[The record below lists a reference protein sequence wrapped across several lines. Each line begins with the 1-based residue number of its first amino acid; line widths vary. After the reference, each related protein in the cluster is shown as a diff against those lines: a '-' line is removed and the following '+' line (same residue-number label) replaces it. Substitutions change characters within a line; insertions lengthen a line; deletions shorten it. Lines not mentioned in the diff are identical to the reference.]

1 MNEPA
6 TAAGPK
12 RLPIAALAAGETIVW
27 AAFYYTFPALI
38 SRWES
43 DEGWEKTLLTAAFA
57 GTILLSAILAPLAGR
72 LIDRGLGPQ
81 LMTGAAAFG
90 AGLLFAVSFTTSLP
104 LFCLFWLALGIPVAG
119 ALYEPCFAVL
129 TRALGRRAKPAI
141 TAVTLVAGFAGT
153 VAFPL
158 THWIAEIGGW
168 RLACQTMGGLA
179 LFVGLPLLWFGT
191 SRLGAVEE
199 ERAEMPPPAAAP
211 ATATTAT
218 TTTTTT
224 TTTTSVAA
232 PEPAARPQAQ
242 AWTPAH
248 RRRFWRLT
256 AGFAIIGGAH
266 GLMLNHLL
274 PILESAHIDE
284 GLAVTAAA
292 GIGPMQVVGRLGML
306 GVERLVSNRIVTL
319 ASCIA
324 VTVGSLCL
332 LGTFAVPVL
341 VVGFVV
347 LHGSGYGT
355 VSIMRPV
362 MLREALGGTNFGA
375 ISGRM
380 ARVYTGATAL
390 SPFLGSLLWLIG
402 GYGLALGLVAGA
414 CLVAVVN
421 FATLSNEPV
430 SLVD

>member
-1 MNEPA
+1 MNQPA
-6 TAAGPK
+6 KAAGPK

-43 DEGWEKTLLTAAFA
+43 DEGWDKTLLTAAFA

-90 AGLLFAVSFTTSLP
+90 AGLLFAVSFTDSLP

-179 LFVGLPLLWFGT
+179 LFVGLPLLWIGT
-191 SRLGAVEE
+191 SRLGTADGES
-199 ERAEMPPPAAAP
+199 AAKPSQPVAP
-211 ATATTAT
+211 MTMTQAGM
-218 TTTTTT
+218 
-224 TTTTSVAA
+224 AA
-232 PEPAARPQAQ
+232 KPQAQ
-242 AWTPAH
+242 GWTPAH

-341 VVGFVV
+341 VIGFVV

-421 FATLSNEPV
+421 FATLPNEPV